1 MNKKELQR
9 QESNKR
15 ILDAAMIEFSK
26 NNYQVATLTDIA
38 VRADVS
44 KGLVTL
50 RFGSK
55 AGLFLELV
63 KLICEKELVFPNN
76 PIKSFN
82 DAVLDVR
89 FQTSWPNGVETKEAI
104 ITLWAAGGTKN
115 LTIAGKEV
123 HELFGVPT
131 NTMVNTN
138 AANGKDGLA
147 PVIFR
152 VKTNATNAIDI
163 PVKVGSIELT
173 AKQGEATQKMA
184 VAYGTKWMKER
195 KIITG
200 TYTDFQNY
208 VRNNSPLDWYN
219 TVSNTENLY

>member
-63 KLICEKELVFPNN
+63 KLICEKELIFPNN
-76 PIKSFN
+76 PIKNFN
-82 DAVLDVR
+82 DAVIDVVAYSKYLAKEKLNVAKFLYR
-89 FQTSWPNGVETKEAI
+89 FFVCYEYIPEDSRETLKEHVRTNKCLKYFESEA
-104 ITLWAAGGTKN
+104 K
-115 LTIAGKEV
+115 AGKINKRFDAFGALN
-123 HELFGVPT
+123 LFMTNCLSLSISTVNAGVDFIPDKDYLV
-131 NTMVNTN
+131 MLPLVLEPKKK
-138 AANGKDGLA
+138 GK
-147 PVIFR
+147 
-152 VKTNATNAIDI
+152 
-163 PVKVGSIELT
+163 
-173 AKQGEATQKMA
+173 
-184 VAYGTKWMKER
+184 
-195 KIITG
+195 
-200 TYTDFQNY
+200 
-208 VRNNSPLDWYN
+208 
-219 TVSNTENLY
+219 

>member
-82 DAVLDVR
+82 DAVLDVVAYSKYR
-89 FQTSWPNGVETKEAI
+89 DWPNFGNYEEGYILLQDHGDEVWYKNIKIKE
-104 ITLWAAGGTKN
+104 LK
-115 LTIAGKEV
+115 
-123 HELFGVPT
+123 
-131 NTMVNTN
+131 
-138 AANGKDGLA
+138 
-147 PVIFR
+147 
-152 VKTNATNAIDI
+152 
-163 PVKVGSIELT
+163 
-173 AKQGEATQKMA
+173 
-184 VAYGTKWMKER
+184 
-195 KIITG
+195 
-200 TYTDFQNY
+200 
-208 VRNNSPLDWYN
+208 
-219 TVSNTENLY
+219 

>member
-63 KLICEKELVFPNN
+63 KLIC
-76 PIKSFN
+76 
-82 DAVLDVR
+82 
-89 FQTSWPNGVETKEAI
+89 
-104 ITLWAAGGTKN
+104 
-115 LTIAGKEV
+115 
-123 HELFGVPT
+123 
-131 NTMVNTN
+131 
-138 AANGKDGLA
+138 
-147 PVIFR
+147 
-152 VKTNATNAIDI
+152 
-163 PVKVGSIELT
+163 
-173 AKQGEATQKMA
+173 
-184 VAYGTKWMKER
+184 
-195 KIITG
+195 
-200 TYTDFQNY
+200 
-208 VRNNSPLDWYN
+208 
-219 TVSNTENLY
+219 

>member
-63 KLICEKELVFPNN
+63 KLLCEKELVFPNN

-82 DAVLDVR
+82 DAVLDVVAYSKYLAKEKLNVAKFLYR
-89 FQTSWPNGVETKEAI
+89 FFVCYEYIPEDSRDTLREHVKGMKTVKYFESEA
-104 ITLWAAGGTKN
+104 K
-115 LTIAGKEV
+115 AGKLNKRFDAFGSLN
-123 HELFGVPT
+123 LFMTNCLGLSISTINAGVDFIPDKDYLV
-131 NTMVNTN
+131 MLPLILEPKKK
-138 AANGKDGLA
+138 GK
-147 PVIFR
+147 
-152 VKTNATNAIDI
+152 
-163 PVKVGSIELT
+163 
-173 AKQGEATQKMA
+173 
-184 VAYGTKWMKER
+184 
-195 KIITG
+195 
-200 TYTDFQNY
+200 
-208 VRNNSPLDWYN
+208 
-219 TVSNTENLY
+219 

>member
-82 DAVLDVR
+82 DAVLDVVAYSKYLAKEKLNVAKFLYR
-89 FQTSWPNGVETKEAI
+89 FFVCYEYIPEDSRDTLREHVKGMKAVKYFESEA
-104 ITLWAAGGTKN
+104 K
-115 LTIAGKEV
+115 AGKLNKRFDAFGSLN
-123 HELFGVPT
+123 LFMTNCLSLSISTINAGVDFIPDKDYLV
-131 NTMVNTN
+131 MLPLILEPKKK
-138 AANGKDGLA
+138 GK
-147 PVIFR
+147 
-152 VKTNATNAIDI
+152 
-163 PVKVGSIELT
+163 
-173 AKQGEATQKMA
+173 
-184 VAYGTKWMKER
+184 
-195 KIITG
+195 
-200 TYTDFQNY
+200 
-208 VRNNSPLDWYN
+208 
-219 TVSNTENLY
+219 